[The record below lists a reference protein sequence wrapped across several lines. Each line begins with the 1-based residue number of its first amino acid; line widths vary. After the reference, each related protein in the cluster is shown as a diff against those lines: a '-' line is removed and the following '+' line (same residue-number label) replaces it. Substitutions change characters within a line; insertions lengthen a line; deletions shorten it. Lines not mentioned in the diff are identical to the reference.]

1 MKEEDF
7 LKMKQLGK
15 ADTILL
21 KPEVGNFSMN
31 S

>member
-15 ADTILL
+15 ADQILM